1 MDALLRQKKAYDL
14 IAGHLDE
21 IGMIISQMS
30 SRSIAPTLE
39 ERLKELREGDE
50 ALTQF
55 QSMPKRDVDLLI
67 AGGINVIERLFALR
81 QALDMAGWGLG
92 MIAPEM
98 YEERQS

>member
-1 MDALLRQKKAYDL
+1 MDALIHHRDSYDL

-21 IGMIISQMS
+21 IGKIISGMS
-30 SRSIAPTLE
+30 FRSVAPTLE
-39 ERLKELREGDE
+39 ELLEELRMGDQ
-50 ALTQF
+50 ALLQF

-98 YEERQS
+98 YNEENR